1 MSIKKYYNIA
11 KTKLYPI
18 TRSLTGNGVKKT
30 LNIIQK
36 ELPKLKVKKIKS
48 GTKVFD
54 WKIPEE
60 WNVTDAYVIDKY
72 NNRIIDFKKNNL
84 HLVDIQFPLKKILQ
98 KKNYLK
104 IYILKKINLRLY
116 HS

>member
-1 MSIKKYYNIA
+1 MTIRKYYNIA
-11 KTKLYPI
+11 KTKLFPI
-18 TRSLTGNGVKKT
+18 TRSLTGDGVKKT

-36 ELPKLKVKKIKS
+36 ELPKLRIKKIKS

-54 WKIPEE
+54 WNIPEE

-84 HLVDIQFPLKKILQ
+84 HLVGYSIPIKKNIT
-98 KKNYLK
+98 KKNYSK
-104 IYILKKINLRLY
+104 IYIF
-116 HS
+116 

>member
-1 MSIKKYYNIA
+1 M
-11 KTKLYPI
+11 
-18 TRSLTGNGVKKT
+18 TGNGVKKT

-36 ELPKLKVKKIKS
+36 ELPKLKVKIKS

-72 NNRIIDFKKNNL
+72 NNRIIDFKNNL
-84 HLVDIQFPLKKILQ
+84 HLVGYSIPVKKILL